1 MVKKLLII
9 LFLLSVYA
17 YGQCCFSGPISTRMG
32 VKAGVN
38 YCVVDADDDLGKLD
52 GFGWHIG
59 LGMGTDILDFLAID
73 MAPQIRS
80 TVYSRTVDIIGLPV
94 TTSRSFTNIY
104 LPVLLSLKAGMVP
117 LMSPYFGIGIAGNF
131 QLDGTMRIES
141 DGLAIEDDIDEL
153 ENDLFFIAALDAE
166 IKLIKLKISPEVSL
180 NYNLTADDPDTPNQ
194 TERNYDIHLSVGF
207 HYSP

>member
-1 MVKKLLII
+1 MVKKLIII

-131 QLDGTMRIES
+131 QLDGAIRIES
-141 DGLAIEDDIDEL
+141 GGPAIEDDIDEL
-153 ENDLFFIAALDAE
+153 ENDLFFIAALGVE

-180 NYNLTADDPDTPNQ
+180 NYNLTADDPDTPDQ
-194 TERNYDIHLSVGF
+194 TEKNYDIHLSVGLY
-207 HYSP
+207 YSL

>member
-1 MVKKLLII
+1 MKKLIII

-80 TVYSRTVDIIGLPV
+80 TY
-94 TTSRSFTNIY
+94 
-104 LPVLLSLKAGMVP
+104 
-117 LMSPYFGIGIAGNF
+117 
-131 QLDGTMRIES
+131 
-141 DGLAIEDDIDEL
+141 
-153 ENDLFFIAALDAE
+153 
-166 IKLIKLKISPEVSL
+166 
-180 NYNLTADDPDTPNQ
+180 
-194 TERNYDIHLSVGF
+194 
-207 HYSP
+207 